1 MCRCRR
7 GDDGGNF
14 NPRSPHG
21 ERRLRPSCQA
31 HGQGIS
37 IHAPRTGSD
46 ASRKKYI
53 PWALISIHAPRT
65 GSDSGSRC
73 GRSVAAVFQST
84 LPARGATFRDRA
96 APAPQSISIH
106 APRTG
111 SDRKAARLAAR
122 PHGISIHAPRTG
134 SDRHF
139 SRFPAP
145 AVLFQST
152 LPARGATDACF
163 ACAHSIRISI
173 HAPRTGSDRAR
184 VTTSAKVFGF
194 QSTLPARGATKMDA
208 YINEDAEISIHAPR
222 TGSDAR
228 HCGTRFSRRISIHAP
243 RTGSDGGTSIPS
255 EILMR
260 FQSTL
265 PARGA
270 TRIYQQGVMMVV
282 FQSTLPARGAT
293 PSSNGLIWVQ
303 GISIHA
309 PRTGSDTATAS
320 VPPNRRYFNPRSP
333 HGERPE
339 RLLAKK
345 ATSGYFNPRSPHG
358 ERPKHGSTRIPG
370 KNISIHAP
378 RTGSDVLSDFGNNLE
393 KAFQSTLPARGA
405 TKNTSGVDIDV
416 QFQSTLPAR
425 GATRQEARRSCAP
438 RYFNPRSPHGERRL

>member
-134 SDRHF
+134 SDIVIISASLR
-139 SRFPAP
+139 R
-145 AVLFQST
+145 LFQST
-152 LPARGATDACF
+152 LPARGAT
-163 ACAHSIRISI
+163 
-173 HAPRTGSDRAR
+173 
-184 VTTSAKVFGF
+184 
-194 QSTLPARGATKMDA
+194 
-208 YINEDAEISIHAPR
+208 
-222 TGSDAR
+222 
-228 HCGTRFSRRISIHAP
+228 
-243 RTGSDGGTSIPS
+243 
-255 EILMR
+255 
-260 FQSTL
+260 
-265 PARGA
+265 
-270 TRIYQQGVMMVV
+270 
-282 FQSTLPARGAT
+282 
-293 PSSNGLIWVQ
+293 
-303 GISIHA
+303 GISA
-309 PRTGSDTATAS
+309 VSPLL
-320 VPPNRRYFNPRSP
+320 PYYFNPRSP
-333 HGERPE
+333 HGER
-339 RLLAKK
+339 RMLVLLALT
-345 ATSGYFNPRSPHG
+345 AS
-358 ERPKHGSTRIPG
+358 
-370 KNISIHAP
+370 
-378 RTGSDVLSDFGNNLE
+378 
-393 KAFQSTLPARGA
+393 AFQSTLPARGA
-405 TKNTSGVDIDV
+405 TA
-416 QFQSTLPAR
+416 PA
-425 GATRQEARRSCAP
+425 
-438 RYFNPRSPHGERRL
+438 